1 MSSTELLRGQKV
13 VLIGGSSGVGKS
25 IAVAAVDYGASVVI
39 ASSSSDRVQA
49 AVELLKKGAKDP
61 GVSITGQV
69 VEYKNQASLTAF
81 LSQEGPFDHLVIT
94 AGRFPGVM
102 RFPHDEIGEAFK
114 GSFDAYYWPL
124 VTAAQH
130 IYKNNLMRPGGS
142 ITSTIGTTCDR
153 PLPGWSLL
161 SGPVGAVASVT
172 RGLAVDLK
180 PIRVNSISLGLVD
193 TEIFDTLPGEIKEG
207 IFNSR
212 LEKLPVGHVGLPS
225 EVAEAYIFAMRCTY
239 LNGQIITVD
248 GGSTL
253 V

>member
-61 GVSITGQV
+61 G
-69 VEYKNQASLTAF
+69 
-81 LSQEGPFDHLVIT
+81 VIT

-180 PIRVNSISLGLVD
+180 PIRSLGLVD

-207 IFNSR
+207 IFNSQ

-225 EVAEAYIFAMRCTY
+225 EVAEAYIFAMKCTY

>member
-61 GVSITGQV
+61 AKKARLITWQ
-69 VEYKNQASLTAF
+69 
-81 LSQEGPFDHLVIT
+81 VIT

-153 PLPGWSLL
+153 PLPGWSLS
-161 SGPVGAVASVT
+161 SGPVGAIASVT

-180 PIRVNSISLGLVD
+180 PIRSLGLVD

-207 IFNSR
+207 IFNSQ

-225 EVAEAYIFAMRCTY
+225 EVAEAYIFAMKCTY